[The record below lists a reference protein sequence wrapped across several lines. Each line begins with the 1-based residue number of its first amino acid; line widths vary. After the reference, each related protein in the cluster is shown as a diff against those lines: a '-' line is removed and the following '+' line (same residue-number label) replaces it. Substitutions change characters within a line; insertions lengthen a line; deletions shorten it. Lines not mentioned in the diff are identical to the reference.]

1 MNRACLNKNTTS
13 HEQIQ
18 HASSIRPIKN
28 NLVRMKK
35 GLLYLIILLSLNAGA
50 QVPLSLTNAIDSALR
65 SNFDIRIAKINK
77 SINTVNNTYGMAG
90 GLPSL
95 NASAADNKSDLNL
108 KQKTSSGINISQKNV
123 NNNSYNAGMTASI
136 VLFNGFKIIAVKGRL
151 DLLERQS
158 ELQLNQQIQ
167 TTMAVVMETYYDII
181 RQQSYLNIIK
191 SLLDVSS
198 KKLDIV
204 KERYKVGMANEADLL
219 QAQMDFNLAEQNL
232 KGQELII
239 EQDKTSLLQLMGVK
253 QFFLITIN
261 DSILIDKSLRKDS
274 IINYLE
280 NNPQYLSADQQ
291 IKINQQIVKEQRAL
305 RYPSVRLSAGYNLTY
320 NSSSA
325 GFNLFTQN
333 YGPTVG
339 ATLQV
344 PIFNGNIY
352 KTQQEVAYYNV
363 QNARL
368 QKENLLNILK
378 ADAIKTYQSYESTL
392 EQLDTQQKSYAD
404 AGKLVSIVVQK
415 FRVNQA
421 TILDLKAAQDSF
433 ESAGYMFINL
443 QYAAKTAEIELKRLI
458 YKLGID

>member
-1 MNRACLNKNTTS
+1 
-13 HEQIQ
+13 
-18 HASSIRPIKN
+18 
-28 NLVRMKK
+28 MKR
-35 GLLYLIILLSLNAGA
+35 GLLYFILMFSLNAGA
-50 QVPLSLTNAIDSALR
+50 QVQITLTNAIDSALK
-65 SNFDIRIAKINK
+65 SNFDIRIARV
-77 SINTVNNTYGMAG
+77 NTDISRVGNTYGMAG

-95 NASAADNKSDLNL
+95 NGSAADNRSVLNL

-123 NNNSYNAGMTASI
+123 NNSSYNAGLTANM
-136 VLFNGFKIIAVKGRL
+136 VLFNGFKIIATKGRL
-151 DLLERQS
+151 NLLQRQS
-158 ELQLNQQIQ
+158 ELELNQQIQ
-167 TTMAVVMETYYDII
+167 TTMAVVMESYYDII

-198 KKLDIV
+198 KKLEIV
-204 KERYKVGMANEADLL
+204 KERYKVGMANDADLL
-219 QAQMDFNLAEQNL
+219 QARMDFNLADQNL

-253 QFFLITIN
+253 QYFSISVN
-261 DSILIDKSLRKDS
+261 DTILIDKSIRKDS
-274 IINYLE
+274 ILNYLE
-280 NNPQYLSADQQ
+280 NNPQYLSAEQQ
-291 IKINQQIVKEQRAL
+291 IRINQQIVKEQRAL
-305 RYPSVRLSAGYNLTY
+305 RYPSVRISTGYNFTY
-320 NSSSA
+320 SSSSA

-339 ATLQV
+339 ATLLV

-352 KTQQEVAYYNV
+352 KTQQEIAYFNV

-368 QKENLLNILK
+368 QKESLLKSLE

-392 EQLDTQQKSYAD
+392 QQLDSQQKSYAD
-404 AGKLVSIVVQK
+404 AARLVSILVQK
-415 FRVNQA
+415 FRLNEA

-433 ESAGYMFINL
+433 ESAGYMFVNL

>member
-1 MNRACLNKNTTS
+1 
-13 HEQIQ
+13 
-18 HASSIRPIKN
+18 
-28 NLVRMKK
+28 MKRV
-35 GLLYLIILLSLNAGA
+35 LLYFILLFSLNAGA
-50 QVPLSLTNAIDSALR
+50 QVQITLTNAIDSALK
-65 SNFDIRIAKINK
+65 SNFDIRIARV
-77 SINTVNNTYGMAG
+77 NTDISRVGNTYGMAG

-95 NASAADNKSDLNL
+95 NGSAADNRSVLNL

-123 NNNSYNAGMTASI
+123 NNSSYNAGLTANM
-136 VLFNGFKIIAVKGRL
+136 VLFNGFKIIATKGRL
-151 DLLERQS
+151 NLLQRQS
-158 ELQLNQQIQ
+158 ELELNQQIQ
-167 TTMAVVMETYYDII
+167 TTMAVVMESYYDII

-198 KKLDIV
+198 KKLEIV
-204 KERYKVGMANEADLL
+204 KERYKVGMANDADLL
-219 QAQMDFNLAEQNL
+219 QARMDFNLADQNL

-253 QFFLITIN
+253 QYFSISVN
-261 DSILIDKSLRKDS
+261 DTILIDKSIRKDS
-274 IINYLE
+274 ILNYLE
-280 NNPQYLSADQQ
+280 NNPQYLSAEQQ
-291 IKINQQIVKEQRAL
+291 IRINQQIVKEQRAL
-305 RYPSVRLSAGYNLTY
+305 RYPSVRISTGYNFTY
-320 NSSSA
+320 SSSSA

-339 ATLQV
+339 ATLLV

-352 KTQQEVAYYNV
+352 KTQQEIAYFNV

-368 QKENLLNILK
+368 QKESLLKSLE

-392 EQLDTQQKSYAD
+392 QQLDSQQKSYAD
-404 AGKLVSIVVQK
+404 AARLVSILVQK
-415 FRVNQA
+415 FRLNEA

-433 ESAGYMFINL
+433 ESAGYMFVNL

>member
-1 MNRACLNKNTTS
+1 
-13 HEQIQ
+13 
-18 HASSIRPIKN
+18 
-28 NLVRMKK
+28 MKR
-35 GLLYLIILLSLNAGA
+35 GLLYFIFLLSLNTGA
-50 QVPLSLTNAIDSALR
+50 QVPLSLTNAIDSALK
-65 SNFDIRIAKINK
+65 SNFDIRIARVNK

-90 GLPSL
+90 GLPSV
-95 NASAADNKSDLNL
+95 NGTAGDNKSLLNL
-108 KQKTSSGINISQKNV
+108 KQKTSSGINISEKNV
-123 NNNSYNAGMTASI
+123 KNNSYNAGMTATM
-136 VLFNGFKIIAVKGRL
+136 VLFNGFKIIATKGRL
-151 DLLERQS
+151 NLLERQS

-181 RQQSYLNIIK
+181 RQQSYLNIIE
-191 SLLDVSS
+191 SLLEVSS

-239 EQDKTSLLQLMGVK
+239 DQDKTSLLQLMGVK
-253 QFFLITIN
+253 EFFLITIN
-261 DSILIDKSLRKDS
+261 DSILIDKSIRKDS

-280 NNPQYLSADQQ
+280 NNPEYLSADQQ
-291 IKINQQIVKEQRAL
+291 VKINQQIVKEQRAL
-305 RYPSVRLSAGYNLTY
+305 RYPSVRLSTGYNLTY

-333 YGPTVG
+333 YGPTIG

-368 QKENLLNILK
+368 QKENLLNLLK

-392 EQLDTQQKSYAD
+392 EQLDSQQKSYAD

-443 QYAAKTAEIELKRLI
+443 QYAAKIAEIELKRLV
-458 YKLGID
+458 YKLGIN

>member
-1 MNRACLNKNTTS
+1 
-13 HEQIQ
+13 
-18 HASSIRPIKN
+18 
-28 NLVRMKK
+28 MKRV
-35 GLLYLIILLSLNAGA
+35 LLYFILLFSLNAGA
-50 QVPLSLTNAIDSALR
+50 QVQITLTNAIDSALK
-65 SNFDIRIAKINK
+65 SNFDIRIARV
-77 SINTVNNTYGMAG
+77 NTDISRIGNTYGMAG

-95 NASAADNKSDLNL
+95 NGSAADNRSVLNL

-123 NNNSYNAGMTASI
+123 NNSSYNAGLTANM
-136 VLFNGFKIIAVKGRL
+136 VLFNGFKIIATKGRL
-151 DLLERQS
+151 NLLQRQS
-158 ELQLNQQIQ
+158 ELELNQQIQ
-167 TTMAVVMETYYDII
+167 TTMAVVMESYYDII

-198 KKLDIV
+198 KKLEIV
-204 KERYKVGMANEADLL
+204 KERYKVGMANDADLL
-219 QAQMDFNLAEQNL
+219 QARMDFNLADQNL

-253 QFFLITIN
+253 QYFSISVN
-261 DSILIDKSLRKDS
+261 DTILIDKSIRKDS
-274 IINYLE
+274 ILNYLE
-280 NNPQYLSADQQ
+280 NNPQYLSAEQQ
-291 IKINQQIVKEQRAL
+291 IRINQQIVKEQRAL
-305 RYPSVRLSAGYNLTY
+305 RYPSVRISTGYNFTY
-320 NSSSA
+320 SSSSA

-339 ATLQV
+339 ATLLV

-352 KTQQEVAYYNV
+352 KTQQEIAYFNV

-368 QKENLLNILK
+368 QKESLLKSLE

-392 EQLDTQQKSYAD
+392 QQLDSQQKSYAD
-404 AGKLVSIVVQK
+404 AARLVSILVQK
-415 FRVNQA
+415 FRLNEA

-433 ESAGYMFINL
+433 ESAGYMFVNL

>member
-1 MNRACLNKNTTS
+1 
-13 HEQIQ
+13 
-18 HASSIRPIKN
+18 
-28 NLVRMKK
+28 MKR
-35 GLLYLIILLSLNAGA
+35 GLLYFILLFSLNAGA
-50 QVPLSLTNAIDSALR
+50 QVQITLTNAIDSALK
-65 SNFDIRIAKINK
+65 SNFDIRIARV
-77 SINTVNNTYGMAG
+77 NTDISRVGNTYGMAG

-95 NASAADNKSDLNL
+95 NGSAADNRSVLNL
-108 KQKTSSGINISQKNV
+108 KQKTSSGINISQNNV
-123 NNNSYNAGMTASI
+123 NNSSYNAGLTANM
-136 VLFNGFKIIAVKGRL
+136 VLFNGFKIIATKGRL
-151 DLLERQS
+151 NLLQRQS
-158 ELQLNQQIQ
+158 ELELNQQIQ
-167 TTMAVVMETYYDII
+167 TTMAVVMESYYDII

-198 KKLDIV
+198 KKLEIV
-204 KERYKVGMANEADLL
+204 KERYKVGMANDADLL
-219 QAQMDFNLAEQNL
+219 QARMDFNLADQNL

-253 QFFLITIN
+253 QYFSISVN
-261 DSILIDKSLRKDS
+261 DTILIDKSIRKDS

-280 NNPQYLSADQQ
+280 NNPQYLSAEQQ
-291 IKINQQIVKEQRAL
+291 IRINQQIVKEQRAL
-305 RYPSVRLSAGYNLTY
+305 RYPSVRISTGYNFTY
-320 NSSSA
+320 SSSSA

-339 ATLQV
+339 ATLLV

-352 KTQQEVAYYNV
+352 KTQQEIAYFNV

-368 QKENLLNILK
+368 QKESLLKSLE

-392 EQLDTQQKSYAD
+392 QQLDSQQKSYAD
-404 AGKLVSIVVQK
+404 AARLVSILVQK
-415 FRVNQA
+415 FRLNEA

-433 ESAGYMFINL
+433 ESAGYMFVNL